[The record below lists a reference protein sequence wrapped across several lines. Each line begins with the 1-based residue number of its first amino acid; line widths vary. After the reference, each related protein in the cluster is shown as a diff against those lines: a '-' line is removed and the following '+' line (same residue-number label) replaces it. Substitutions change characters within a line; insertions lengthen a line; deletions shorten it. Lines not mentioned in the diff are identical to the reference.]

1 MDNQLTNIGIVRE
14 SRNDENRTPLVPEHI
29 KKYKESN
36 PNVNFI
42 IQPSNSRCF
51 SDEEYE
57 LWFGFRPMSPD
68 GLPFIGETKISG
80 LYLNTGQG
88 HLGWTLAMG
97 SADLCSDIVLENKT
111 AIDPHP
117 YRITR

>member
-1 MDNQLTNIGIVRE
+1 MKKLIFNNIFLDKKIINRSPRYVKI
-14 SRNDENRTPLVPEHI
+14 SRVG
-29 KKYKESN
+29 K
-36 PNVNFI
+36 
-42 IQPSNSRCF
+42 
-51 SDEEYE
+51 
-57 LWFGFRPMSPD
+57 
-68 GLPFIGETKISG
+68 TKISG

>member
-1 MDNQLTNIGIVRE
+1 MDNQLSNIGIVRE

-57 LWFGFRPMSPD
+57 LCGAKINDNLNECSIIFGVKEIDQNILINNRTYLFFSHT
-68 GLPFIGETKISG
+68 FKI
-80 LYLNTGQG
+80 
-88 HLGWTLAMG
+88 
-97 SADLCSDIVLENKT
+97 NKQQKN
-111 AIDPHP
+111 I
-117 YRITR
+117 

>member
-36 PNVNFI
+36 QNINFI
-42 IQPSNSRCF
+42 IQPSNNRCF

-57 LWFGFRPMSPD
+57 LSGAIINENLMMITNIFGAIYLIS
-68 GLPFIGETKISG
+68 FIHHFMFMLTPLE
-80 LYLNTGQG
+80 
-88 HLGWTLAMG
+88 
-97 SADLCSDIVLENKT
+97 IVL
-111 AIDPHP
+111 
-117 YRITR
+117 

>member
-36 PNVNFI
+36 PNINFI
-42 IQPSNSRCF
+42 IQPSNNRCF

-57 LWFGFRPMSPD
+57 LSGA
-68 GLPFIGETKISG
+68 KINEN
-80 LYLNTGQG
+80 LNKHSIKYFCQNRA
-88 HLGWTLAMG
+88 HY
-97 SADLCSDIVLENKT
+97 NKIKNVHYGVSEPIHFST
-111 AIDPHP
+111 
-117 YRITR
+117 TRQRK